1 MPKKRKRSQVK
12 VQKKSFLQS
21 SVLGYKVQQS
31 WASLFI
37 GAIVVVI
44 LGLLVA
50 SFLTKNTGQVDDN
63 ADKTQQTTNTVESIA
78 KQGGKYKVVEGDSLS
93 AISMKYY
100 NTFDYWPALAKV
112 NKIAN
117 ANLISTDMELDVPS
131 KIDAEK
137 MNTQMTVT
145 SYEVKSGDTLFAI
158 SEMVY
163 GDGSQWHRI
172 AIANK
177 VGYLP
182 NGNPLIFAGNKLTIP
197 R

>member
-131 KIDAEK
+131 KVDAEK

-145 SYEVKSGDTLFAI
+145 SYEVKSQDTLFAI